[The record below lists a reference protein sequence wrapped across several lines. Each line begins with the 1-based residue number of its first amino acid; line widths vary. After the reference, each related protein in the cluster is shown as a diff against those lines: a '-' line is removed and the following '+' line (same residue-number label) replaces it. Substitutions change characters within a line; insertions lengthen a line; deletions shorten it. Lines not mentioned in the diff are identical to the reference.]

1 MSERDNRFKFGNN
14 WAKFLENLDDIKI
27 NHALTDIKEK
37 LALDNLEGK
46 SFLDIGSGSGLH
58 SLCAQML
65 GATKIHSFDFDSDCV
80 NCTLEL
86 KSRYF
91 PNQESWTIEQAS
103 VLNEEYMRSLG
114 NFDIVY
120 SWGVLHHTG
129 EMYKALEIAASVL
142 EPNGILF
149 ISIYN
154 DQGDFSKLW
163 HFIKKVYVHS
173 PGLIKFLMCFTISF
187 LYEIMV
193 MISKLVKLQNPLPFK
208 EWQEYY
214 KHRGMSYW
222 TNVIDWVGG
231 YPFEV
236 ASPQAIF
243 DFYHEKGFSLQ
254 KLETTNGHGC
264 NVFVFHKQ

>member
-103 VLNEEYMRSLG
+103 VLNEE
-114 NFDIVY
+114 
-120 SWGVLHHTG
+120 
-129 EMYKALEIAASVL
+129 
-142 EPNGILF
+142 
-149 ISIYN
+149 
-154 DQGDFSKLW
+154 
-163 HFIKKVYVHS
+163 
-173 PGLIKFLMCFTISF
+173 
-187 LYEIMV
+187 
-193 MISKLVKLQNPLPFK
+193 
-208 EWQEYY
+208 
-214 KHRGMSYW
+214 
-222 TNVIDWVGG
+222 
-231 YPFEV
+231 
-236 ASPQAIF
+236 
-243 DFYHEKGFSLQ
+243 
-254 KLETTNGHGC
+254 
-264 NVFVFHKQ
+264 